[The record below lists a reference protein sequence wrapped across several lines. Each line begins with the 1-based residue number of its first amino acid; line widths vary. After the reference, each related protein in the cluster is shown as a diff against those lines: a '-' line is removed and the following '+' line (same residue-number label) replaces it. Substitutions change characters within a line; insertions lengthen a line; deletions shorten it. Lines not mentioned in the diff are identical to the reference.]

1 MRLIDAD
8 ELLKNYQTICSS
20 IRCNDCQFNGVWGDK
35 GCQLE
40 ALIKDASTVDA
51 EPIRHGRWIFNP
63 KDDRERRLTLS
74 RCSWCGA
81 ESLTCGNYCSYCGAR
96 MDG

>member
-8 ELLKNYQTICSS
+8 AIEYTHGYARCMDDGHLWYEACVTEDEIHDMPTI
-20 IRCNDCQFNGVWGDK
+20 
-35 GCQLE
+35 
-40 ALIKDASTVDA
+40 DA

-63 KDDRERRLTLS
+63 KDERERRLTLS

-81 ESLTCGNYCSYCGAR
+81 ESLTCGNYCSYCGAK
-96 MDG
+96 ME